1 MNTHKNSKVYRSLL
15 KTFLNNKNIPIIPP
29 LFYKNR
35 FITDFKEK
43 PKLFNVLFLKQ
54 CSLIPNNSS
63 LPAMSTILLTNAYLK
78 LHFQLKILE
87 KSFKT
92 LTKTKLM
99 DKIT

>member
-1 MNTHKNSKVYRSLL
+1 
-15 KTFLNNKNIPIIPP
+15 
-29 LFYKNR
+29 
-35 FITDFKEK
+35 
-43 PKLFNVLFLKQ
+43 
-54 CSLIPNNSS
+54 
-63 LPAMSTILLTNAYLK
+63 MSTTLLTNAYLK